1 MPTCVFS
8 SSQTFLPPL
17 QWLESASRNWW
28 ACFGDVCRNFTGNI
42 CRIPRTCTVF
52 IILSLAGR
60 KILLY
65 PERERKCKKELE
77 SIEKQ
82 IKQAFLVAR
91 SEAYSWMKPIFLTLW
106 SSHSGEGK
114 PFTWNLAPD
123 WGRSLQGKDLDQSTS
138 EGWNILLTSNAVCGW
153 NLAHEFLPH

>member
-1 MPTCVFS
+1 M
-8 SSQTFLPPL
+8 
-17 QWLESASRNWW
+17 
-28 ACFGDVCRNFTGNI
+28 
-42 CRIPRTCTVF
+42 F

-91 SEAYSWMKPIFLTLW
+91 SEAYSWMKPIFLPL
-106 SSHSGEGK
+106 
-114 PFTWNLAPD
+114 
-123 WGRSLQGKDLDQSTS
+123 
-138 EGWNILLTSNAVCGW
+138 
-153 NLAHEFLPH
+153 